1 MVQRSPL
8 NRSPCLMYGMACAD
22 YSEFG
27 TEWRLGNAGLMAP
40 RTENPVPG
48 AGNAA
53 MADTV
58 GMRRDSF

>member
-1 MVQRSPL
+1 
-8 NRSPCLMYGMACAD
+8 MYGMACAD